1 MSTWYTGGEHD
12 VARSQL
18 SSAAQLEGELY
29 CLRHL
34 VGMVKFGC
42 WGGEAPPAVDGK
54 NHSQRSEYSP
64 LRRNI
69 PLSVEIVTVDR

>member
-34 VGMVKFGC
+34 VGMVGPTS
-42 WGGEAPPAVDGK
+42 APDGTLLFESVSVDSRAMK
-54 NHSQRSEYSP
+54 
-64 LRRNI
+64 LRVRI
-69 PLSVEIVTVDR
+69 